1 MTYAKVV
8 WVPYPY
14 EAGFCITDDP
24 DASTLE
30 QTRIVYDFLMSKS
43 FVTTKAIWA
52 FRPTEKCGIPAIP
65 DSALRGITL
74 ADEQYLFNC
83 KELHENGFELCLHG
97 ASAGNNKRENTID
110 AFNLISEVLGSSD
123 TFICHSKNAE
133 NIYWEDKITSRLPF
147 HSILR
152 MYSKHSCEGEL
163 KESPYFWGDI
173 CNKKINQIRLFR
185 TRYKNTLKRNPSMPY
200 FDPNKPLVNGWFSA
214 TKRSLADCATVEAL
228 ENLKKEHGLTILY
241 QYLHRY
247 AQQNTGQVS
256 DQFAESIERI
266 SSDPNILVD
275 TVSSIM
281 KRLRQIQSV
290 FIVFQE
296 NSFWILNTSDE
307 DINNLQIV
315 TDYPITIE
323 KQDDN
328 VNSFERSIVIK
339 TLTKKS
345 IMLIRVS
352 DQIVFLN
359 KNALSMNKNRRLICT
374 LPLGKLFINLSGET
388 WLIKENESINPG
400 SFHLEIKYSGTGIP
414 LLSTLSYK
422 EELTLLTDQFSI
434 FAREVLLRKRSLDI
448 DKYLDSTKEIPMEN
462 HDNW

>member
-1 MTYAKVV
+1 VTYAKVV
-8 WVPYPY
+8 WAPYPY

-52 FRPTEKCGIPAIP
+52 FRPVEKCGIPPIP

-74 ADEQYLFNC
+74 QDEQYLTYC
-83 KELHENGFELCLHG
+83 KELHQNGFELCLHG
-97 ASAGNNKRENTID
+97 ASAGNNKRERTLD
-110 AFNLISEVLGSSD
+110 AFNLLSEYLGASD

-147 HSILR
+147 QTVLR
-152 MYSKHSCEGEL
+152 LYSKHSCEGEL
-163 KESPYFWGDI
+163 KESLYFWGDV
-173 CNKKINQIRLFR
+173 CNKNINQIRLYR
-185 TRYKNTLKRNPSMPY
+185 TRYTNTLKRNPSMPY

-214 TKRSLADCATVEAL
+214 TKRSLADCATEDTL
-228 ENLKKEHGLTILY
+228 DNLKKENGLTVLY

-247 AQQNTGQVS
+247 AQPDRGKVS
-256 DQFAESIERI
+256 EKFAESIERI
-266 SSDPNILVD
+266 VADPKILVD
-275 TVSSIM
+275 TVSAIM

-290 FIVFQE
+290 FMVFQK

-307 DINNLQIV
+307 DINNLQII
-315 TDYPITIE
+315 TDHATGIE

-339 TLTKKS
+339 TLPKKS
-345 IMLIRVS
+345 ILFIRVS
-352 DQIVFLN
+352 DQIVFHN
-359 KNALSMNKNRRLICT
+359 KNAIRINRNKLLVRT
-374 LPLGKLFINLSGET
+374 LPFGKLFINLS
-388 WLIKENESINPG
+388 ENKWQINDKIIINPC
-400 SFHLEIKYSGTGIP
+400 SFHIEVNYSRSGIP

-434 FAREVLLRKRSLDI
+434 FAREVLLRKRSPNI
-448 DKYLDSTKEIPMEN
+448 EKYLDSTKEIPMEN